1 LPAANENRL
10 HTHYAASARENK
22 LRGLSGGKESFDI
35 LFYAIYFHLPQAIQE
50 NVHANITVLKYFFP
64 LLRQLLTVSKSS

>member
-1 LPAANENRL
+1 MMQ
-10 HTHYAASARENK
+10 HYAASARENK

-50 NVHANITVLKYFFP
+50 NVHANIMDVLI
-64 LLRQLLTVSKSS
+64 S